1 MWTITAAAKKRRWAD
16 DQPPASAM
24 GAGKIYVRL
33 CASVST
39 GAFFVFRAPKTQAQ
53 GQHFPADTSM
63 P

>member
-1 MWTITAAAKKRRWAD
+1 
-16 DQPPASAM
+16 M